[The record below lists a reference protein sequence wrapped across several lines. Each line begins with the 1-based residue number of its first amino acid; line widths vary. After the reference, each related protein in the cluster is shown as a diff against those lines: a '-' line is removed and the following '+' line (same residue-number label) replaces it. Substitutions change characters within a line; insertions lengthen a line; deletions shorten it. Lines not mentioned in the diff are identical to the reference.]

1 MAVQQIKLDLLFQ
14 EKHNQKKEGTM
25 ISRLKTMNEKK
36 QREKI
41 VLTYQEFDEV
51 GLPKIALNTA
61 FFGYQLLIVSHTRC
75 VTFYTMSVLSYQ
87 MSTFICDVKIRER
100 PL

>member
-41 VLTYQEFDEV
+41 VLTYQEVDEV
-51 GLPKIALNTA
+51 GLPKIALNKA
-61 FFGYQLLIVSHTRC
+61 FFWCQLLIVSHTRC
-75 VTFYTMSVLSYQ
+75 VMFYTMSVLSYQ
-87 MSTFICDVKIRER
+87 MSTFICDV
-100 PL
+100 

>member
-61 FFGYQLLIVSHTRC
+61 FFWCQLLIVSHTRC
-75 VTFYTMSVLSYQ
+75 VTFYPMSVLSYQ
-87 MSTFICDVKIRER
+87 MSTFICDV
-100 PL
+100 

>member
-61 FFGYQLLIVSHTRC
+61 FFGYQLLIVSHKMRNILHNVC
-75 VTFYTMSVLSYQ
+75 
-87 MSTFICDVKIRER
+87 TFISDVHIYS
-100 PL
+100 